1 VLSVIETMIHTCASC
16 AARIPQTAP
25 RCGNCKT
32 RYCGRDCQKRHWK
45 GGHKQ
50 ICDQIKRR
58 GGAEQCHAEKQY
70 KDAVAVAV
78 AKCADDTKGQTCYIC
93 TEALHWKTKEGLVRM
108 CACRG
113 TAGFAHVSCLA
124 EQAKLLNDEAEENNM
139 DIKVKNAR
147 FDRWHKC
154 SLCEQGYHGVV
165 LCALGWACWKTYLGQ
180 PEGDWSRVSA
190 MMELGNGLHG
200 VGKHEERLGVL
211 EAEMAALKRRNLHA
225 AEGARSAEIHVL
237 RTKNNTAVCYQNL
250 GRHEEALGL
259 RREVHAAFRVMLGES
274 HEETLIAAHNLGLSF
289 IKLKRFAEAK
299 STLLTPIADA
309 RRTLGDDHATTLDL
323 RDVFGEALALNEEMD
338 AATAIYEDI
347 IKRSRRLLGAQHF
360 ETQRRERMLKSIRDY
375 LAMRARFSRP
385 A

>member
-1 VLSVIETMIHTCASC
+1 M
-16 AARIPQTAP
+16 
-25 RCGNCKT
+25 
-32 RYCGRDCQKRHWK
+32 
-45 GGHKQ
+45 
-50 ICDQIKRR
+50 
-58 GGAEQCHAEKQY
+58 
-70 KDAVAVAV
+70 
-78 AKCADDTKGQTCYIC
+78 
-93 TEALHWKTKEGLVRM
+93 
-108 CACRG
+108 
-113 TAGFAHVSCLA
+113 
-124 EQAKLLNDEAEENNM
+124 
-139 DIKVKNAR
+139 
-147 FDRWHKC
+147 
-154 SLCEQGYHGVV
+154 
-165 LCALGWACWKTYLGQ
+165 
-180 PEGDWSRVSA
+180 
-190 MMELGNGLHG
+190 
-200 VGKHEERLGVL
+200 
-211 EAEMAALKRRNLHA
+211 
-225 AEGARSAEIHVL
+225 
-237 RTKNNTAVCYQNL
+237 
-250 GRHEEALGL
+250 